1 MYMRLPL
8 ALNTI
13 LGSALVIALVFAN
26 FIRKY
31 NADRFQQIVFGSLLF
46 FTFVSMMSDLTYLLI
61 NGYPGRGMYVLSY
74 GICALYYLTQ
84 VLSYFYIMVFVDHMV
99 FKSPERTR
107 KIIVIVCM
115 VTAIHA
121 ILLALNFTGRFY
133 FYIDPATNVFYRG
146 SRYYIRLAVAY
157 SPALFAVGDLI
168 LSHKTF
174 KPSHL
179 LMMFLLLGFAFFGST
194 MDLIFSSAR
203 LVWPCMT
210 AGLLYAYFFII
221 QSDTRLDSLTGIG
234 NRFSFNEFT
243 DKLSR
248 HNSGEAWAIVMI
260 DMDHFKQINDTLGH
274 QEGDNALRDM
284 AAIIKNC
291 VRGSDFAARYG
302 GDEFVLATRMSN
314 GIVRLMRNIQDAVDQ
329 HNAKNIRPFKLEI
342 SYGYD
347 VFIADGSR
355 SIEEFLSHIDGLMYK
370 HKQER
375 RRSSDKTGEAAR

>member
-1 MYMRLPL
+1 MRLPI

-31 NADRFQQIVFGSLLF
+31 NADRSQQLVFGSLLF
-46 FTFVSMMSDLTYLLI
+46 FTFVSMMADLTQLLI
-61 NGYPGRGMYVLSY
+61 EGYPGRGVYVFSY
-74 GICALYYLTQ
+74 GICAVFYLAQ
-84 VLSYFYIMVFVDHMV
+84 VLSYFYIMMFIDHMV
-99 FKSPERTR
+99 FKSPGRTR
-107 KIIVIVCM
+107 KLTVVVCM
-115 VTAIHA
+115 ATLVHA
-121 ILLALNFTGRFY
+121 VLLALNFTGHFY
-133 FYIDPATNVFYRG
+133 FYIDPITNVFYRG
-146 SRYYIRLAVAY
+146 DRYYIRLAVAY
-157 SPALFAVGDLI
+157 TPMLFAVGDLI
-168 LSHKTF
+168 LFHKTF
-174 KPSHL
+174 KRSHL
-179 LMMFLLLGFAFFGST
+179 LMMFLLLGFSCFGSS
-194 MDLIFSSAR
+194 MDLLFNSAR

-210 AGLLYAYFFII
+210 AGLLYSYFFII

-243 DKLSR
+243 DRLSR

-274 QEGDNALRDM
+274 QEGDSALRDM
-284 AAIIKNC
+284 AAIIKSC
-291 VRGSDFAARYG
+291 VRSSDFAARYG
-302 GDEFVLATRMSN
+302 GDEFVLATRMNN

-347 VFIADGSR
+347 VYVADGSR
-355 SIEEFLSHIDGLMYK
+355 SIEEFLTHIDGLMYK

-375 RRSSDKTGEAAR
+375 RRASDKPVEAEL